1 MNNTKYY
8 CVCKQSFRK
17 KHYFIN
23 HKNNCEVFKLH
34 EQNEIQKTLFKK
46 YSYTSLNHIEYIN
59 NVPKVVFIC
68 WFGIKNNE
76 IPIMSQPRFNALN
89 NLLDNIGV
97 PVIIITELNY
107 KCFIK
112 KEYPLHKAFEYL
124 SGVHK
129 SDYMRCYLLLHYG
142 GGYHDIKFRNKS
154 WENVWNDDNW
164 TKDNNIWM
172 YGRREKK
179 KTSIG
184 YPPGMNYIVNEFN
197 KLVTMGWIICKPNT
211 LYLKDLVNQI
221 EEKLDYHINNLIK
234 YPAKLPGGYYFDKP
248 FDLVPEKSY
257 PIRWLEILGE
267 LFHPL
272 MLKYNEHIK
281 FGLPDANKRIG
292 YK

>member
-1 MNNTKYY
+1 MILN
-8 CVCKQSFRK
+8 
-17 KHYFIN
+17 
-23 HKNNCEVFKLH
+23 L
-34 EQNEIQKTLFKK
+34 EI
-46 YSYTSLNHIEYIN
+46 
-59 NVPKVVFIC
+59 KVGKM
-68 WFGIKNNE
+68 FGMMI
-76 IPIMSQPRFNALN
+76 
-89 NLLDNIGV
+89 IGQRT
-97 PVIIITELNY
+97 IIFGCMVE
-107 KCFIK
+107 
-112 KEYPLHKAFEYL
+112 
-124 SGVHK
+124 
-129 SDYMRCYLLLHYG
+129 
-142 GGYHDIKFRNKS
+142 
-154 WENVWNDDNW
+154 
-164 TKDNNIWM
+164 
-172 YGRREKK
+172 GRKK

-234 YPAKLPGGYYFDKP
+234 YPAKLPGGYYSDKP

-281 FGLPDANKRIG
+281 FGLPDALKTKR